1 MCISYDNILV
11 DSKSEFY
18 YTTFLALN
26 IIDINNFINSIEFG
40 RFSHK
45 ISVLNSI
52 LCVNQTLFYNIS
64 EWCKIPKIQISVFL
78 IFINLNDK
86 NTNDHLENKF
96 CYIHFFKICCMFF
109 FYIYLDAQLSPYYL
123 AQLLFF
129 YCNDENWNVWMFTYI
144 YSCVCSFAKVIRKVG
159 TTV

>member
-1 MCISYDNILV
+1 MFELSNLFCNSKQLIFNVLNVIFFSKYRQYFLPINSFQIEKNMCISYDNILV

-18 YTTFLALN
+18 YITFLALN

-64 EWCKIPKIQISVFL
+64 E
-78 IFINLNDK
+78 
-86 NTNDHLENKF
+86 
-96 CYIHFFKICCMFF
+96 
-109 FYIYLDAQLSPYYL
+109 
-123 AQLLFF
+123 
-129 YCNDENWNVWMFTYI
+129 
-144 YSCVCSFAKVIRKVG
+144 
-159 TTV
+159 